1 LPEMLGPQERSVNA
15 DSGGEKDRSA
25 RFVINYLVISRF
37 AESGSTFT
45 PPFCLC

>member
-1 LPEMLGPQERSVNA
+1 MLDFDR
-15 DSGGEKDRSA
+15 EKDRSL
-25 RFVINYLVISRF
+25 RRVFNYLVISRF